1 MLLLLN
7 SSYKIPAVI
16 VVKSLNYT
24 LHSCDEVLHRSFA
37 DPDGYISI
45 AEFPLWVKG
54 TSRDPQNCFMPVW
67 YSLWWTFSGFHDR
80 TTQQTRSS
88 SVQRLHEFKEIIS
101 HIKVY
106 RKSHV
111 TFPAITP
118 LSRKDYTTVL
128 PPKHYFILICIDQL
142 HHRINKYFYNRTKYS
157 FKLFVCLFRGKSQ
170 RSLCISATFLLF
182 LIVIIPVTIFLI
194 LNLD

>member
-37 DPDGYISI
+37 YPDGYISI

-54 TSRDPQNCFMPVW
+54 TSRDPQNCFMPESDILYDGHSVVFMIEQHSRHGLHP
-67 YSLWWTFSGFHDR
+67 YKGFMSLR
-80 TTQQTRSS
+80 
-88 SVQRLHEFKEIIS
+88 RLFLTSKSTGS
-101 HIKVY
+101 HMWL
-106 RKSHV
+106 
-111 TFPAITP
+111 FL